1 MDINKDRD
9 FSNASAWPY
18 RSGFTLV
25 ELLTVIA
32 IVAVLIALLLPA
44 VMRTRE
50 VARRSQCRNNLKQF
64 GLAMHNYHGAH
75 RCFPPGLIANLSGTE
90 AYATAHALLLP
101 YFEQANLAKNYDS
114 SLSFHVQP
122 PAVLTAVI
130 PVFVCPSNAKS
141 NPVHR
146 PQFKTFGLPETYG
159 ATDYIY
165 SRGAIDTWCLNAEVL
180 QQDPR
185 LGAFLLNRSIRMG
198 QITDGTSQTFCMGEG
213 AGGDQWLFC
222 RGAGCTGNWSGTPQ
236 PATGLW
242 PLGAVGSL
250 GFSNG
255 GVLYG
260 GLWGSTMERL
270 NKSPVTD
277 SWIDMSATSDCR
289 SSPEGGPHSTAN
301 FRSDHAG
308 GGNFLYADGS
318 VHTISESTDLSVYRR
333 LSTIAEGTP

>member
-1 MDINKDRD
+1 MDINRNRD
-9 FSNASAWPY
+9 FSSADACPC
-18 RSGFTLV
+18 RSGFTLI

-32 IVAVLIALLLPA
+32 IVAVLVALLLPA
-44 VMRTRE
+44 VMQARE
-50 VARRSQCRNNLKQF
+50 AARRSQCRNNLKQF
-64 GLAMHNYHGAH
+64 GLAMHNYHEAH
-75 RCFPPGLIANLSGTE
+75 RCFPPGLIANSSGTE

-101 YFEQANLAKNYDS
+101 YFEQANLARNYDS
-114 SLSFHVQP
+114 NLSFHGQP
-122 PAVLTAVI
+122 PAVLAAAI
-130 PVFVCPSNAKS
+130 SAFVCPSNAKS

-146 PQFKTFGLPETYG
+146 PQFEAFGLPETYG

-165 SRGAIDTWCLNAEVL
+165 SRGAIDTWCMNPEVL
-180 QQDPR
+180 RQDSR
-185 LGAFLLNRSIRMG
+185 LGVFLLNRPTRIG
-198 QITDGTSQTFCMGEG
+198 LIIDGTSQTFCMGEG
-213 AGGDQWLFC
+213 AGGDQWLLC
-222 RGAGCTGNWSGTPQ
+222 RGTGCTGNWSGTPQ

-260 GLWGSTMERL
+260 SLWGSTMERL

-277 SWIDMSATSDCR
+277 SWIDMSAASDCR
-289 SSPEGGPHSTAN
+289 SSTEGGSHSTAN
-301 FRSDHAG
+301 FRSDHVG

-318 VHTISESTDLSVYRR
+318 VHTISETIDLSVYRR